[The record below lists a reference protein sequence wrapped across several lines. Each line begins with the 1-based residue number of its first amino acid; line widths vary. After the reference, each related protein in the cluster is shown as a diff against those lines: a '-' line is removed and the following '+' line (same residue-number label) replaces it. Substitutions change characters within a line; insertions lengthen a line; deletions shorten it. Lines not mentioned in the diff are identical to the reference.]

1 MGLVVMAMLAE
12 EGAHI
17 IALVPDATAESV
29 MQLILLLRESTS
41 NENIFAE
48 TCQLRDQ
55 ASITSFAKRWHEGR
69 PNTGAE
75 GIPGATAALPGLA
88 TPQAHRLDV
97 LLFLPS
103 AESIPV
109 LGASTDDAYTYTVLA
124 RFHLVNALL
133 PSLLTQPASR
143 DVRIISVVS
152 PWYAAGLAQFDRVAH
167 PLSAPVFE
175 PWTRVGAAEL
185 HWIYLA
191 AELQRRLDLLAEAD
205 TRPRTDL
212 HGIDAE
218 TPRTGPVAQHSHVS
232 SVVVCPGFEVSQL
245 SAFFGGPTPLGP
257 LHRAV
262 LWVLW
267 LVFWPALWLLGKPT
281 SRAADAVVWAAR
293 ARLAPRSNVQSKA
306 PRAAAAQDND
316 HLAQWWVGLEPGHL
330 YREGRSVS
338 PPQPATL
345 ASAAAL
351 WSATESAP
359 WPVDARVS
367 T

>member
-1 MGLVVMAMLAE
+1 MLHLTLELLRGTAIPEHYGKIAAAIVLALLIHTWARGPALQDREERLEAQQQRAHEKHGRVRVTAGLSAMGGRTVLIGTGAMTPMGLVVMAMLAQ

-17 IALVPDATAESV
+17 VALVPDATAEPV

-48 TCQLRDQ
+48 TCQVRDQ

-88 TPQAHRLDV
+88 TPQAHRLDT

-109 LGASTDDAYTYTVLA
+109 LGAGADEAYTYTVLA

-167 PLSAPVFE
+167 PLSAPIFE

-245 SAFFGGPTPLGP
+245 SAFFAGP
-257 LHRAV
+257 L
-262 LWVLW
+262 
-267 LVFWPALWLLGKPT
+267 
-281 SRAADAVVWAAR
+281 
-293 ARLAPRSNVQSKA
+293 
-306 PRAAAAQDND
+306 
-316 HLAQWWVGLEPGHL
+316 
-330 YREGRSVS
+330 VS
-338 PPQPATL
+338 
-345 ASAAAL
+345 
-351 WSATESAP
+351 
-359 WPVDARVS
+359 
-367 T
+367 